1 MTEPQSEVVPKA
13 EKASIVEDFV
23 DILYAPSKVFA
34 RREKASFFPPMLI
47 VAIAIGLLFIVN
59 SGVMQPIME
68 AEFERGMAA
77 AMKANPQMTQEQMQ
91 QGRAVAMTIGK
102 VAIFV
107 IIPISMLVVGVVLFL
122 CGKLVDA
129 KQTMGAAL
137 MVSAYSY
144 APRIIE
150 SVLVPLQGLLIDVS
164 QLRGRYQ
171 LTLSAARFMDPDTT
185 SPLLLAIAG
194 RFDVFIIWVTVLLAI
209 GLSVTGKIPLSRA
222 AIAAF
227 MVWVAGA
234 LPQIWPALSQ

>member
-1 MTEPQSEVVPKA
+1 MTEPRSEMLPKA

-34 RREKASFFPPMLI
+34 RREKSSFVIPLL
-47 VAIAIGLLFIVN
+47 VVTIAIGLLFIVN

-102 VAIFV
+102 VAVFV
-107 IIPISMLVVGVVLFL
+107 IMPISMVVIGFVLFL
-122 CGKLVDA
+122 SGKLFDA
-129 KQTMGAAL
+129 KQTVGAAL
-137 MVSAYSY
+137 MVAAYSY
-144 APRIIE
+144 VPRVIE
-150 SVLVPLQGLLIDVS
+150 SVLVPLQGLLMDVS

-171 LTLSAARFMDPDTT
+171 LTLSPARFMDPDTT
-185 SPLLLAIAG
+185 SPLLLAFAG

-222 AIAAF
+222 ALAAAL
-227 MVWVAGA
+227 VWVAGA